1 MEIIDRRKEKAAA
14 EASATAAPKEP
25 TVLEIVKDRER
36 RAVEALAN
44 GDMEALKS
52 VEAECNN
59 PPTTY
64 GEVVEFKKTVRGE
77 VQEWRSVGFLPAF
90 LPMGQANVMML
101 RAVGKRTDDKVFT
114 ADYALPPIW
123 EEGADYAAK
132 AKYRL
137 DTFKSCACDERGR
150 CKFHGE
156 VCPGPGGP
164 GRWLE
169 EDIKRLQKIQS
180 EPMPEAVEEL
190 MKVEAARAQNR
201 IVVPGGPMPGRV
213 Q

>member
-1 MEIIDRRKEKAAA
+1 MGFEIKDRRAEKAAT
-14 EASATAAPKEP
+14 EASAAVVSAE
-25 TVLEIVKDRER
+25 VRER
-36 RAVEALAN
+36 LEAAVATV
-44 GDMEALKS
+44 D
-52 VEAECNN
+52 AEETNRVSAAW
-59 PPTTY
+59 
-64 GEVVEFKKTVRGE
+64 GGGLEHKVIELKKTVRGE

-90 LPMGQANVMML
+90 LPMGQGQVMML
-101 RAVGKRTDDKVFT
+101 RAVGKRTDEKVFT

-164 GRWLE
+164 GKWLE
-169 EDIKRLQKIQS
+169 EDIKRLQKVQS

-190 MKVEAARAQNR
+190 MKVEASRAQNR
-201 IVVPGGPMPGRV
+201 IVVPGGPMPGRG
-213 Q
+213 